1 MAKLKRYTICSIVNG
16 DGLVTHYT
24 SDSYDHCD
32 RAVDRY
38 RYMYPNNAIDIYE
51 EKDMKGCR
59 IYRNDYDYMYL

>member
-16 DGLVTHYT
+16 DGLATHYT

-32 RAVDRY
+32 RAIDRY